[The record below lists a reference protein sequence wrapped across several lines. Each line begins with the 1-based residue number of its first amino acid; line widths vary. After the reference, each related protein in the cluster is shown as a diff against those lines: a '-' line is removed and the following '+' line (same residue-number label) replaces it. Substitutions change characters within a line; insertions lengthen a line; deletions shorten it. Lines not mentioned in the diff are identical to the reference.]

1 MLYRRTILLLIAV
14 TLLLTACGTRGIP
27 AIREDILV
35 NKYSVL
41 MITSNKLSDSAKHT
55 VGAKLMEWRNTHQIA
70 YEWIQDL
77 ASIDET
83 IRKSIQSKQFD
94 YIYVIG
100 TDLFPTAL
108 QAAEQDKDSKWSL
121 LQDQWGNLQNTPIN
135 SDNLA
140 LWQIDPKQV
149 DELKN
154 NWVNQLL
161 AQKQSVEWVTM
172 AEYPIPSLWAPSEEA
187 DHIILLNNNGDWFNQ
202 LVHQTNLHG
211 SNWILFHAPV
221 DPSFVQKAK
230 TIGVQVVDLSASL
243 ETDLNWDAIL
253 ESRLTAMTQRSWNK
267 GLQVYNA
274 QELIQLKIK

>member
-1 MLYRRTILLLIAV
+1 MLYRRTICLLIAV

-35 NKYSVL
+35 NKYAVL
-41 MITSNKLSDSAKHT
+41 MITSDKLSDSAKQT
-55 VGAKLMEWRNTHQIA
+55 VAAKLMDWRNTHQIA
-70 YEWIQDL
+70 FEWIQNL
-77 ASIDET
+77 PSIDET
-83 IRKSIQSKQFD
+83 IRKSIQAKQFD

-100 TDLFPTAL
+100 TGLFPTAI

-121 LQDQWGNLQNTPIN
+121 LQDQWENPQNTIID

-149 DELKN
+149 DDLKN

-161 AQKQSVEWVTM
+161 AQKESVEWVTM
-172 AEYPIPSLWAPSEEA
+172 AEYPIPSVWAPSEEA
-187 DHIILLNNNGDWFNQ
+187 DHIVLLNNNGDWFNQ
-202 LVHQTNLHG
+202 LVHQTRLHG
-211 SNWILFHAPV
+211 SSRILFHAPV

-230 TIGVQVVDLSASL
+230 TIGVPVVDLSASL

-253 ESRLTAMTQRSWNK
+253 ESRLTNMTQRSWNK
-267 GLQVYNA
+267 GVHVYNA